1 MCKFKRN
8 HWSCSCLFIT
18 PHLNVVLINMIYR
31 VLIVTYHLLK
41 VNIQNRKK
49 PCKIS
54 RFDRVHSTCDEDED
68 DGYYQGDDVDVDG
81 RDLKTVRDNVAHDNR
96 FLCVC
101 VLTYFHFHYLDRH
114 IHSLLHVL
122 KY

>member
-1 MCKFKRN
+1 M
-8 HWSCSCLFIT
+8 SIYT

-31 VLIVTYHLLK
+31 VLIDVTYHLLK

-54 RFDRVHSTCDEDED
+54 RFDRVHSTCDDDED
-68 DGYYQGDDVDVDG
+68 DCYYQRYDVDVDG
-81 RDLKTVRDNVAHDNR
+81 GDLKTVRDNVAHDNR
-96 FLCVC
+96 SLCVC
-101 VLTYFHFHYLDRH
+101 VLTYFHFHHLDRH